1 MQHKL
6 KMIIN
11 NKNVNDQNDFL
22 NTKLSIGKKCRN
34 DYRYINFQNLKRKK
48 REKKRKLDC
57 KVL

>member
-22 NTKLSIGKKCRN
+22 NTKLSIGD